1 MDIVAAKGNKGQTLL
16 AKSEELRNRILSEIE
31 KVLKSAEGE
40 RLLLLIGEGKNLSEK
55 ETQLV
60 NLRVIILEAASR
72 SLLTETGYQG
82 SRLRCSCGCKAKFV
96 RYDEKSFNLLVGRVD
111 LKRALYHC
119 QGCGRYWRPLDD
131 KWELPPGHNSEGVE
145 RITALLGA
153 YMPFETAEKVLLETS
168 GVTLSDSSIRA
179 ISESIGAEMESI
191 IEDEIKK
198 SLTDALPEPK
208 ADVLAVFSDGAMVN
222 TREEQW
228 KEVKVGAIAS
238 FTRTGEKQLKLK
250 QTTYCAY
257 LGSVEDFKPRLWAEG
272 YRRGAKGKEVTLFLG
287 DGSPWVWNLAD
298 ELFPHAIQAL
308 DYWHL
313 CENVWKASHVLFT
326 DEEAKRN
333 WVEEITENMLRKG
346 KLQEALD
353 AVKSA
358 PVGTKDARKAIE
370 TLVGYIENNQGRINY
385 PALESKGY
393 PIGSG
398 IIESACKR
406 IVGARH
412 KQAGMRWSKNGVQKM
427 LSLVSFIHS
436 KRWEEYWKD
445 LRKAS

>member
-1 MDIVAAKGNKGQTLL
+1 MDIVTAKGKKDQ
-16 AKSEELRNRILSEIE
+16 AHFIKSEELRNRILSEIE

-40 RLLLLIGEGKNLSEK
+40 RLLLLIDEGENLSKK
-55 ETQLV
+55 EAQLV
-60 NLRVIILEAASR
+60 NLRTIILEATTR

-82 SRLRCSCGCKAKFV
+82 SRLLCSCGCKAKFV
-96 RYDEKSFNLLVGRVD
+96 RYDDKSFNLLVGRVD
-111 LKRALYHC
+111 LKRALYQC

-168 GVTLSDSSIRA
+168 GVSLSDSSIRA

-191 IEDEIKK
+191 IEQDIKK
-198 SLTDALPEPK
+198 SLTEALPEPE
-208 ADVLAVFSDGAMVN
+208 ADVLAIFSDGAMVN

-228 KEVKVGAIAS
+228 KEVKVGAVAS
-238 FTRTGEKQLKLK
+238 FTRTGEKQIKLK
-250 QTTYCAY
+250 HTTYTAY
-257 LGSVEDFKPRLWAEG
+257 LGTVEDFRPRLWAEG
-272 YRRGAKGKEVTLFLG
+272 YRRGARGKEATLFLG
-287 DGSPWVWNLAD
+287 DGSLWNWNLAD
-298 ELFPHAIQAL
+298 ELFPHAIKAL

-313 CENVWKASHVLFT
+313 CENVWKAAHVLFP
-326 DEEAKRN
+326 DEEVKRN
-333 WVEEITENMLRKG
+333 WVEEITENRLRKG
-346 KLQEALD
+346 KIQEAID
-353 AVKSA
+353 AVKSTSTEA
-358 PVGTKDARKAIE
+358 KDARKAVE
-370 TLVGYIENNQGRINY
+370 SLVGYIENNKGRMNY

-398 IIESACKR
+398 IVESACKR

-412 KQAGMRWSKNGVQKM
+412 KQAGMRWSKRGVQKM